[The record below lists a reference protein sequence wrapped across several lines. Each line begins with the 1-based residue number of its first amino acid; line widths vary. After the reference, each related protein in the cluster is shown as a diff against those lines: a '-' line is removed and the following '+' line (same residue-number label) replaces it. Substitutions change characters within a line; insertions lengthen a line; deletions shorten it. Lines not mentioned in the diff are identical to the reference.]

1 MSKDNLFL
9 CSLLVVGFTGLGAL
23 MLNNIRDLENL
34 RVELRTDFCEVR
46 SAVRVD
52 VGDQNMDIRN
62 ETSAY

>member
-1 MSKDNLFL
+1 
-9 CSLLVVGFTGLGAL
+9 

-46 SAVRVD
+46 SAVGVD